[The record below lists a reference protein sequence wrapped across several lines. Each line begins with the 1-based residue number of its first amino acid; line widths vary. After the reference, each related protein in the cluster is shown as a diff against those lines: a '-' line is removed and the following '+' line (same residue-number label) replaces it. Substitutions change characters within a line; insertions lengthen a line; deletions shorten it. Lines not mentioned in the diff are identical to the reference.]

1 VANRCPRCLELED
14 ELIDLRL
21 QLAAL
26 GRGEY
31 HLRSALVDLGLK
43 GKVAIVTGGSEG
55 IGRAAAHSL
64 GREGAAV
71 VVCARRADV
80 LHRAADTI
88 AEATG
93 AEIVP
98 VAADVRNAQDIERLV
113 QSAVERFGRLDI
125 LVNNAGTSAA
135 AAFESVTDEAWQ
147 TDLDLKL
154 FAAIRATRAAVPH
167 LRKAGGGSIVNILNI
182 GAKQPGA
189 RSVPTSVSRAAG
201 MALMK
206 ALSRELAAD
215 NIRVNGINIGLIK
228 SGQHERRWH
237 ASGSPATLDE
247 FYVEHARRSG
257 IPLGRVGEAE
267 EVGDLIAFLCS
278 SRGAYISGVSINV
291 DGGHSAVV

>member
-1 VANRCPRCLELED
+1 M
-14 ELIDLRL
+14 
-21 QLAAL
+21 
-26 GRGEY
+26 
-31 HLRSALVDLGLK
+31 DLGLK
-43 GKVAIVTGGSEG
+43 GKVAVVTGGSEG
-55 IGRAAAHSL
+55 IGRAAAQSL
-64 GREGAAV
+64 GREGVSV

-80 LHRAADTI
+80 LQQAASAV

-98 VAADVRNAQDIERLV
+98 VQADVMVAADVERV
-113 QSAVERFGRLDI
+113 IQTAVDRFGRLDI

-135 AAFESVTDEAWQ
+135 GAFESVTDDAWQ
-147 TDLDLKL
+147 ADLDLKL
-154 FAAIRATRAAVPH
+154 FGAIRATRLAVPH
-167 LRKAGGGSIVNILNI
+167 LRKAGGGSIVNLLNI

-206 ALSRELAAD
+206 ALSKELGAD

-228 SGQHERRWH
+228 SGQNQRRWERM
-237 ASGSPATLDE
+237 GRPGTLEE
-247 FYVEHARRSG
+247 FYAESARNSG

-278 SRGAYISGVSINV
+278 SRGAFISGVSINM
-291 DGGHSAVV
+291 DGGVSGVV